1 MPRHAPQ
8 SRGDRL
14 ALKEVRVSREKFQL
28 MAEAELARIP
38 AELRALLVN
47 VTIEVKDEPGEEA
60 EDVEDATEDDVV
72 DLLGLYSG
80 PERED
85 FLSGGAHGELP
96 AKVYLYQWNLEDAVG
111 SIEELQ
117 KEIRLTL
124 RHELAHHF
132 GFDDD
137 ELEEVWPEGA

>member
-1 MPRHAPQ
+1 M
-8 SRGDRL
+8 
-14 ALKEVRVSREKFQL
+14 KEVRVTPAKFRL
-28 MAEAELARIP
+28 MAETELGRIP
-38 AELRALLVN
+38 DELRALLVN
-47 VTIEVKDEPGEEA
+47 VTIETKEEPGAEA
-60 EDVEDATEDDVV
+60 ENLEDGDENDAI
-72 DLLGLYSG
+72 DLFGLYCG

-85 FLSGGAHGELP
+85 FLGGEAHGQLP
-96 AKVYLYQWNLEDAVG
+96 AKVYLYQWNLEDSVG

-137 ELEEVWPEGA
+137 ELKKVWPEGA

>member
-1 MPRHAPQ
+1 M
-8 SRGDRL
+8 
-14 ALKEVRVSREKFQL
+14 KEVRVTPAKFRM
-28 MAEAELARIP
+28 MAEAELGRIP
-38 AELRALLVN
+38 PELRALLVN
-47 VTIEVKDEPGEEA
+47 VTIETKEEPGEEA
-60 EDVEDATEDDVV
+60 EDLEDGDENDAT
-72 DLLGLYSG
+72 DLLGLYCG

-85 FLSGGAHGELP
+85 FLGSAAHGQLP
-96 AKVYLYQWNLEDAVG
+96 AKVYLYQWNLEDSVG

-137 ELEEVWPEGA
+137 ELERVWPEGA

>member
-1 MPRHAPQ
+1 M
-8 SRGDRL
+8 S
-14 ALKEVRVSREKFQL
+14 EVRVSAAKFRL

-38 AELRALLVN
+38 PEVRALLVN
-47 VTIEVKDEPGEEA
+47 VTIETKEEPGEEA
-60 EDVEDATEDDVV
+60 DDLEDEDGEEDGAA
-72 DLLGLYSG
+72 DLLGLYCG

-85 FLSGGAHGELP
+85 FLSGAAAGELP
-96 AKVYLYQWNLEDAVG
+96 AKVYLYQWNLEDSVESLEA
-111 SIEELQ
+111 LQ

-137 ELEEVWPEGA
+137 ELERVWPEGA

>member
-1 MPRHAPQ
+1 MC
-8 SRGDRL
+8 
-14 ALKEVRVSREKFQL
+14 EV
-28 MAEAELARIP
+28 ELGRIP
-38 AELRALLVN
+38 EELRSLLIN
-47 VTIEVKDEPGEEA
+47 LTIEVQDEPGEEA
-60 EDVEDATEDDVV
+60 DDLEDAD
-72 DLLGLYSG
+72 DLLGLYCG

-85 FLSGGAHGELP
+85 YLSGAAHGQLP
-96 AKVYLYQWNLEDAVG
+96 SKVYLYQWNLEDSVE

>member
-1 MPRHAPQ
+1 V
-8 SRGDRL
+8 S
-14 ALKEVRVSREKFQL
+14 EVRVSAAKFRL

-38 AELRALLVN
+38 QEVRALLVN
-47 VTIEVKDEPGEEA
+47 VTIETKDEPGEEA
-60 EDVEDATEDDVV
+60 DDLEDGDENDAT
-72 DLLGLYSG
+72 DLLGLYCG

-85 FLSGGAHGELP
+85 FLSGAAAGELP
-96 AKVYLYQWNLEDAVG
+96 SKVYLYQWNLEDSVESLEA
-111 SIEELQ
+111 LQ

-137 ELEEVWPEGA
+137 ELERVWPEGA

>member
-1 MPRHAPQ
+1 MC
-8 SRGDRL
+8 
-14 ALKEVRVSREKFQL
+14 
-28 MAEAELARIP
+28 EAELGRIP
-38 AELRALLVN
+38 PELRALLVN
-47 VTIEVKDEPGEEA
+47 VTIETADSPGEEA
-60 EDVEDATEDDVV
+60 DDLEDGDENDAT
-72 DLLGLYSG
+72 DLLGLYCG

-85 FLSGGAHGELP
+85 FLSSAAHGQLP
-96 AKVYLYQWNLEDAVG
+96 AKVYLYQWNLEDSVG

-137 ELEEVWPEGA
+137 ELERVWPEGA

>member
-1 MPRHAPQ
+1 M
-8 SRGDRL
+8 
-14 ALKEVRVSREKFQL
+14 KEVRVTPEKFRQ

-38 AELRALLVN
+38 NQVRALLVN
-47 VTIEVKDEPGEEA
+47 VTIETMDSPGEEA
-60 EDVEDATEDDVV
+60 DDLEDGDENDAT
-72 DLLGLYSG
+72 DLLGLYCG

-85 FLSGGAHGELP
+85 FLSGAANGQLP
-96 AKVYLYQWNLEDAVG
+96 AKVYLYQWNLEDSVG

-137 ELEEVWPEGA
+137 ELERVWPEGA

>member
-1 MPRHAPQ
+1 M
-8 SRGDRL
+8 
-14 ALKEVRVSREKFQL
+14 KEVRVTPAKFRL

-38 AELRALLVN
+38 EVVRALLVN
-47 VTIEVKDEPGEEA
+47 VTIETKESPGEEA
-60 EDVEDATEDDVV
+60 DDLEDGAT
-72 DLLGLYSG
+72 DLLGLYCG

-85 FLSGGAHGELP
+85 FLSGAATGQLP
-96 AKVYLYQWNLEDAVG
+96 AKVYLYQWNLEESVG

-137 ELEEVWPEGA
+137 ELERVWPEGA

>member
-1 MPRHAPQ
+1 M
-8 SRGDRL
+8 
-14 ALKEVRVSREKFQL
+14 KEVRVSPAKFRM

-38 AELRALLVN
+38 EELRALLVN

-60 EDVEDATEDDVV
+60 EDVEDATEDDIV
-72 DLLGLYSG
+72 DLLGLYAG

-85 FLSGGAHGELP
+85 FLRGGAYGQLP
-96 AKVYLYQWNLEDAVG
+96 AKVYLYQWNLEDSVG

-132 GFDDD
+132 GFDDE
-137 ELEEVWPEGA
+137 ELERVWPEGA

>member
-1 MPRHAPQ
+1 
-8 SRGDRL
+8 
-14 ALKEVRVSREKFQL
+14 LKEVRVTPAKFRL

-38 AELRALLVN
+38 PEVRALLVN
-47 VTIEVKDEPGEEA
+47 VTIETKEEPGEEA
-60 EDVEDATEDDVV
+60 DDLEDGGEDDAE
-72 DLLGLYSG
+72 DLLGLYCG

-85 FLSGGAHGELP
+85 FLTNAAHGQLP
-96 AKVYLYQWNLEDAVG
+96 AKVYLYQWNLEDSVG
-111 SIEELQ
+111 SLEELQ

-137 ELEEVWPEGA
+137 ELERVWPEGA

>member
-1 MPRHAPQ
+1 M
-8 SRGDRL
+8 
-14 ALKEVRVSREKFQL
+14 KEVRVTPAKFRL

-38 AELRALLVN
+38 DQVRALLVN
-47 VTIEVKDEPGEEA
+47 VTIETMDSPGEEA
-60 EDVEDATEDDVV
+60 DDLEDGDENDAT
-72 DLLGLYSG
+72 DLLGLYCG

-85 FLSGGAHGELP
+85 FLSGAATGQLP
-96 AKVYLYQWNLEDAVG
+96 AKVYLYHWNLEESVG

-137 ELEEVWPEGA
+137 ELERVWPEGA